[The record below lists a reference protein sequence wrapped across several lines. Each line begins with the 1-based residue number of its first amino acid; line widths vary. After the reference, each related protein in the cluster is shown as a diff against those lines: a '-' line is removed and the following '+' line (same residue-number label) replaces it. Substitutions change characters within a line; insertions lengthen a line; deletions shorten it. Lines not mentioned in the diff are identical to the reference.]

1 MATITDLYSRI
12 IFNSRGSETIEIDV
26 ITDGKHLGRAAS
38 PSGAS
43 VGTLECQSF
52 PMNSPQRAIE
62 FFEENKSKFV
72 GVTADDPEA
81 LHSIMKEVDPS
92 ASYSKL
98 GGSIAY
104 ALSIASVDSA
114 ANAAHLPLFKLLNKN
129 GPYRFPFPLGNV
141 LGGGAHAGP
150 GTPDIQE
157 VLVLPIGASNIVEA
171 LKMNF
176 KVHSEVR
183 NIIEKY
189 DTKFTYGRGDEGAWA
204 PNVSNDEAL
213 QITEKAIG
221 NAGFILGRNVAMGID
236 FASSSLW
243 NDKAEKYD
251 YSRKGNALSPGEQ
264 IDYVNNLIKSY
275 KLLYVEDPVNEE
287 DFSGMSLLTNANPG
301 CFVTG
306 DDLLVTNIS
315 RLVYAS
321 KLKACSGAILKVN
334 QAGSLY
340 DALLFANGCRREGV
354 GIITSH
360 RSGES
365 TDSHIAHI
373 SIATGSKMIKTGVV
387 GGERMAKLNEL
398 LRIREYGL
406 IEGMAEICSI

>member
-26 ITDGKHLGRAAS
+26 LTDGKHLGRAAS

-52 PMNSPQRAIE
+52 PMNSPQCAIK

-72 GVTADDPEA
+72 GVTADDPKA
-81 LHSIMKEVDPS
+81 LYSVMKEVDPS
-92 ASYSKL
+92 PNYSKL
-98 GGSIAY
+98 GGSVAY

-157 VLVLPIGASNIVEA
+157 VLVVPIGASNIVEA

-176 KVHSEVR
+176 KIHREVR
-183 NIIEKY
+183 NVIEKY

-204 PNVSNDEAL
+204 PNVTNEEAL
-213 QITEKAIG
+213 QITEKAII
-221 NAGFILGRNVAMGID
+221 NAGFDLGRNVVMGID

-243 NDKAEKYD
+243 NVKDEKYV
-251 YSRKGNALSPGEQ
+251 YSRKGNDRSSGEQ

-287 DFSGMSLLTNANPG
+287 DFSGMSLLTSANPG

-306 DDLLVTNIS
+306 DDLLVTNVS
-315 RLVYAS
+315 RLAIAS
-321 KLKACSGAILKVN
+321 KYKACSGAILKVN

-340 DALLFANGCRREGV
+340 DALLFANGCSREGV

-365 TDSHIAHI
+365 NDSHITHI
-373 SIATGSKMIKTGVV
+373 SIATGSKMIKTGIL
-387 GGERMAKLNEL
+387 GGERVAKLNEL
-398 LRIREYGL
+398 LRIREYDL
-406 IEGMAEICSI
+406 IEGMAEICST

>member
-26 ITDGKHLGRAAS
+26 ITDGKHLGRASS

-92 ASYSKL
+92 PSYSKL

-221 NAGFILGRNVAMGID
+221 NAGFDLGRSVAMGID

-387 GGERMAKLNEL
+387 GGERIAKLNEL

-406 IEGMAEICSI
+406 IEGMAEICST

>member
-1 MATITDLYSRI
+1 MATITDLCSRI

-26 ITDGKHLGRAAS
+26 ITDGKHLGRAAA

-43 VGTLECQSF
+43 VGTLECKSF
-52 PMNSPQRAIE
+52 PMNSPARAIE

-81 LHSIMKEVDPS
+81 LHIIMKEVDPS
-92 ASYSKL
+92 PNYSKL
-98 GGSIAY
+98 GGSVAY

-114 ANAAHLPLFKLLNKN
+114 ANAAHVPLFKVLNKN
-129 GPYRFPFPLGNV
+129 GPYKFPFPLGNV
-141 LGGGAHAGP
+141 LGAG
-150 GTPDIQE
+150 
-157 VLVLPIGASNIVEA
+157 NIVEA
-171 LKMNF
+171 LNMNF
-176 KVHSEVR
+176 KIHKEVR
-183 NIIEKY
+183 NIIERY

-204 PNVSNDEAL
+204 PNVTNDEAL

-221 NAGFILGRNVAMGID
+221 NAGFDLGQSVAMGID

-243 NDKAEKYD
+243 DDKAKKYD
-251 YSRKGNALSPGEQ
+251 YSRKGKTLSSEEQ

-287 DFSGMSLLTNANPG
+287 DFSGMSLLTSANPG

-306 DDLLVTNIS
+306 DDMLVTNAS
-315 RLVYAS
+315 RLTIAS
-321 KLKACSGAILKVN
+321 KHRACSGAILKVN

-340 DALLFANGCRREGV
+340 DALQFANGCRSEGV

-373 SIATGSKMIKTGVV
+373 SIATGSKMIKTGIL
-387 GGERMAKLNEL
+387 GGERIAKLNEL
-398 LRIREYGL
+398 VRIREYGL
-406 IEGMAEICSI
+406 IEGMAEICST

>member
-1 MATITDLYSRI
+1 
-12 IFNSRGSETIEIDV
+12 
-26 ITDGKHLGRAAS
+26 
-38 PSGAS
+38 
-43 VGTLECQSF
+43 
-52 PMNSPQRAIE
+52 
-62 FFEENKSKFV
+62 
-72 GVTADDPEA
+72 
-81 LHSIMKEVDPS
+81 
-92 ASYSKL
+92 
-98 GGSIAY
+98 
-104 ALSIASVDSA
+104 
-114 ANAAHLPLFKLLNKN
+114 
-129 GPYRFPFPLGNV
+129 
-141 LGGGAHAGP
+141 
-150 GTPDIQE
+150 
-157 VLVLPIGASNIVEA
+157 
-171 LKMNF
+171 MNF
-176 KVHSEVR
+176 KVHREVR

-204 PNVSNDEAL
+204 PSVTNDEAL

-221 NAGFILGRNVAMGID
+221 NAGFDLGRNVAMGID

-251 YSRKGNALSPGEQ
+251 YSRKGNALSSGEQ

-287 DFSGMSLLTNANPG
+287 DFSGMSLLTSANPG

-306 DDLLVTNIS
+306 DDLLVTNVS
-315 RLVYAS
+315 RLAIAS
-321 KLKACSGAILKVN
+321 KLNACSGAILKVN

-340 DALLFANGCRREGV
+340 DALLFANGCRRDGV

-373 SIATGSKMIKTGVV
+373 SIATGSKMLKTGIL
-387 GGERMAKLNEL
+387 GGERIAKLNEL

-406 IEGMAEICSI
+406 IEGMAEICST

>member
-92 ASYSKL
+92 PSYSKL

-221 NAGFILGRNVAMGID
+221 NAGFDLGRNVAMGID

-287 DFSGMSLLTNANPG
+287 DFSGMSLLTNANSG

-373 SIATGSKMIKTGVV
+373 SIATGSKMIKTGVL
-387 GGERMAKLNEL
+387 GGERIAKLNEL

-406 IEGMAEICSI
+406 IEGMAEICST

>member
-92 ASYSKL
+92 PSYSKL

-221 NAGFILGRNVAMGID
+221 NAGFDLGGNVAMGID

-340 DALLFANGCRREGV
+340 DALLFASGCRREGV

-406 IEGMAEICSI
+406 IEGMAEICST

>member
-221 NAGFILGRNVAMGID
+221 NAGFDLGRNVAMGID

-387 GGERMAKLNEL
+387 GGERIAKLNEL

-406 IEGMAEICSI
+406 IEGMAEICST

>member
-92 ASYSKL
+92 PSYSKL

-221 NAGFILGRNVAMGID
+221 NAGFDLGRNVAMGID

-373 SIATGSKMIKTGVV
+373 SIATGSKMIKTGVL
-387 GGERMAKLNEL
+387 GGERIAKLNEL

-406 IEGMAEICSI
+406 IEGMAEICST

>member
-1 MATITDLYSRI
+1 MATITDLRSRI

-26 ITDGKHLGRAAS
+26 ISDGKHLGRAAA

-52 PMNSPQRAIE
+52 PMNSPEHAIE
-62 FFEENKSKFV
+62 FFEENKSKFM
-72 GVTADDPEA
+72 GITADDPGA
-81 LHSIMKEVDPS
+81 LHSIMKKVDPS
-92 ASYSKL
+92 PNYSKL
-98 GGSIAY
+98 GGSVAY

-114 ANAAHLPLFKLLNKN
+114 ANASHIPLFKLLNNN

-157 VLVLPIGASNIVEA
+157 VLVVPIGAGNIVEA

-176 KVHSEVR
+176 KIHREVR
-183 NIIEKY
+183 NIIERY
-189 DTKFTYGRGDEGAWA
+189 DSKFTYGRGDEGAWA
-204 PNVSNDEAL
+204 PNITNDEAL

-221 NAGFILGRNVAMGID
+221 NSGFDLGRNVAMGID

-243 NDKAEKYD
+243 DDKAKKYD
-251 YSRKGNALSPGEQ
+251 YRRKGKALSSEDQ
-264 IDYVNNLIKSY
+264 IDYVNYLIKSY

-287 DFSGMSLLTNANPG
+287 DFLGMSLLTSANPR
-301 CFVTG
+301 CLVTG
-306 DDLLVTNIS
+306 DDLLVTNVS
-315 RLVYAS
+315 RLAIAS
-321 KLKACSGAILKVN
+321 KHKACSGAILKVN

-340 DALLFANGCRREGV
+340 DALQFADGCRSQGV

-373 SIATGSKMIKTGVV
+373 SIATGSKMIKTGIL
-387 GGERMAKLNEL
+387 GGERIAKLNEL
-398 LRIREYGL
+398 LRIREYDL
-406 IEGMAEICSI
+406 IEGMAEICST

>member
-12 IFNSRGSETIEIDV
+12 IFNSRGSETIEVDV

-92 ASYSKL
+92 PSYSKL

-221 NAGFILGRNVAMGID
+221 NAGFDLGRNVAMGID

-387 GGERMAKLNEL
+387 GGERIAKLNEL

-406 IEGMAEICSI
+406 IEGMAEICST